1 MYGLRNN
8 FFFFAFSKL
17 RGGKGKHLSKEEF
30 QINKEIVYTTEDI
43 FDSGIYSHKP
53 KSTVFIFMQNPLY

>member
-1 MYGLRNN
+1 MYGLRNI
-8 FFFFAFSKL
+8 FFCLFKIE
-17 RGGKGKHLSKEEF
+17 RGKGKHLSKEEF
-30 QINKEIVYTTEDI
+30 QINKKIVYTTEDI